1 MQHMPQVPRDRK
13 RNLQPSCRSS
23 THLQHSQYVY
33 SPLKAQELAARALA
47 MPLAAVLSRW
57 SVPVLTA
64 RRSFRI
70 DLRKRVRVWYTNTS
84 RERMPAAMQSPVHG
98 ET

>member
-1 MQHMPQVPRDRK
+1 MPRDRK
-13 RNLQPSCRSS
+13 RNLQPRCRSS

-47 MPLAAVLSRW
+47 MPLAAVLW

-64 RRSFRI
+64 RTDLGGGVGTNKVGGGGYRVTYVCKTVKWTRI
-70 DLRKRVRVWYTNTS
+70 SVAT
-84 RERMPAAMQSPVHG
+84 A
-98 ET
+98 